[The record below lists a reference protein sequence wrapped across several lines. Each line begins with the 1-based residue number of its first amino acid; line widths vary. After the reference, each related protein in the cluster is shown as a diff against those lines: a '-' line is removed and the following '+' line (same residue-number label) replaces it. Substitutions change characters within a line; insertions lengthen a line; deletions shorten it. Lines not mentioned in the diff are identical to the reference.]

1 MQSKANMYSSTSSTI
16 GISGYDLVRSVISAR
31 QDDAI
36 FTLIANAGGS
46 ECDYLEL
53 KASIVAKNLNPGETA
68 SDIYWNI
75 ARELIAM
82 VNTRGGILVIG
93 IDDTPD
99 HNVVPLRKSDPDGII
114 EREGMEA
121 YMRKAIDSRVLP
133 DSQEWVYK
141 NCHYKLAQNVN
152 LADYVQI
159 ERLPYLGEDVIAY
172 LVRPCEEGDFL
183 SIRKTYPDGRSAPEE
198 LPRRLK
204 GQIGQCET
212 LTELDNIIDH
222 IRTRKT
228 TDLILASTLEQLIK
242 MDVGFA
248 IDTLPPRN
256 ADFCGREEELNRI
269 AQIIDDKRIPILHG
283 EGGTGKTELAC
294 EFAHRHKGRFA
305 GGCLFL
311 DMRNVSSWST
321 ALNTLYAEPRI
332 RQAIGPVPQDMSNGS
347 DGERS
352 RCYWIFNQIISN
364 LSRGNML
371 IVLDNLNDDLFL
383 TYNELKHGYLSDY
396 LDGDH
401 RVCMIATTRVVK
413 HVVPN
418 DRNEIAQLVEL
429 GNLSSEDAVKLPCT
443 KLPKDLIQTDND
455 RKLLKEIVQKL
466 GHHAWRTEIAGGYL
480 NRNYSQLVKP
490 PLETFLRTIL
500 KTGSD
505 LKHEGR
511 TWRDNGLTVDDLLRP
526 TIDSLSKKE
535 GETGKRALELAK
547 CIAVFPVEGVLERP
561 LRYLWKHFFKFPKET
576 EGIDE
581 FSRSMNLLEQYALI
595 SPRRD
600 GERVRMHQLTQD
612 FFRQQRT
619 RFVRNQRRFADAISK
634 TLADD
639 ASCPLRY
646 WSKLA
651 KDGLLMAH
659 CPWDRLDGSTCH
671 DILIHQPAF
680 ASKITSWEKFDG
692 YDAAEIISIDPTLA
706 RKFRSLEVL
715 YHNDSESPCKAFALL
730 LSKRPEFAD
739 KCDFSRLN
747 YRDIVYILKNQD
759 LEKHP
764 QLVDKCIPAIKNF
777 KEREWASLLS
787 VQPKVFE
794 YRPDLEQYC
803 HWDKFHSHDW
813 MRIIARQPAFADKD
827 VFSGS
832 HSLAEF
838 SIFKWSYLLAH
849 NPDAFIGLPDC
860 PKAKIAKNPRA
871 AVLILS
877 RQPQLFTPQE
887 SNRTPLLPFNLDML
901 SPALWVH
908 LLIAQPQ
915 FAAQCKSWRAF
926 SGKNWSK
933 LLVSQPQFATRCD
946 FKKLDGN
953 NWGEL
958 LEFQPQLA
966 NSDAWRLMAEEPHEE
981 FFSPLVRVL
990 YSHPELG
997 ERPNLDLSKLS
1008 QQGRRLLLSRI
1019 PALEARNL
1027 IDSSHLPAWEWARL
1041 IAVTP
1046 SPSFVGKCPFKD
1058 MNPLEIAIILRDQ
1071 PQLNSAVR
1079 GKISDKTLDTV
1090 EKISKDSLRVLMI
1103 SDLFWHLDDAR
1114 MSRNLTKLIIVSAN
1128 ISWMYFVLGLCKP
1141 SRRYLDLLRLC
1152 IRKNDNAIPTNTEYA
1167 ISDPE
1172 DVLPSLETMID
1183 ISEEAKASTSIPE
1196 GPERKTF
1203 IFIRRFKKSTHTE
1216 SLVKMLKK
1224 AIGSRKLNK
1233 SISLECDADLASSKI
1248 QSRIK
1253 KLKDDKVCVALLNI
1267 EERIAKFFEN
1277 PKEKAKAAE
1286 FHKSVRF
1293 FNPTSKDDLKF
1304 DKVVSVSPM
1313 LFNHPASDAGLRIL
1327 SAICAPEISRK

>member
-1 MQSKANMYSSTSSTI
+1 MYSSSSSTI
-16 GISGYDLVRSVISAR
+16 GISGYDLVRKVISMR

-36 FTLIANAGGS
+36 LTLIANVGGN

-53 KASIVAKNLNPGETA
+53 KASIVAKDLNPGETP

-82 VNTRGGILVIG
+82 VNTRGGILIIG

-99 HNVVPLRKSDPDGII
+99 HNAVPLRENDPDGII
-114 EREGMEA
+114 EREGIEA
-121 YMRKAIDSRVLP
+121 YMRKAIDSRVVP
-133 DSQEWVYK
+133 DNQEWTYK
-141 NCHYKLAQNVN
+141 NCRYRLAPNGN

-159 ERLPYLGEDVIAY
+159 ERLQYFGEDVIAY
-172 LVRPCEEGDFL
+172 IVSPCKEGEFL
-183 SIRKTYPDGRSAPEE
+183 SVRKTYPDGRSAPEE

-204 GQIGQCET
+204 GRIGQCET
-212 LTELDNIIDH
+212 LTELNDIIDH

-228 TDLILASTLEQLIK
+228 TDPILASMLEQLIK
-242 MDVGFA
+242 MDIGFA

-256 ADFCGREEELNRI
+256 TDFCGREKELNKI

-321 ALNTLYAEPRI
+321 ALNTLYADPKI
-332 RQAIGPVPQDMSNGS
+332 HQAIGPIPQDMSNGS

-352 RCYWIFNQIISN
+352 RCYWIFKRIISN

-371 IVLDNLNDDLFL
+371 VILDNLKDDFPL

-413 HVVPN
+413 HVAQN

-429 GNLSSEDAVKLPCT
+429 GNLSSEDAVKLLCT
-443 KLPKDLIQTDND
+443 KLPKDLIQTEND
-455 RKLLKEIVQKL
+455 RELLKEIVQKL

-511 TWRDNGLTVDDLLRP
+511 TWRDNGITVDDLLRP

-535 GETGKRALELAK
+535 DETGKRALKVAE

-561 LRYLWKHFFKFPKET
+561 LRYIWEHFFEFPKET
-576 EGIDE
+576 DGIDE
-581 FSRSMNLLEQYALI
+581 FSRSLNLLEQYALI
-595 SPRRD
+595 SPRHNN
-600 GERVRMHQLTQD
+600 GERIRMHQLTQE
-612 FFRQQRT
+612 FFRHR
-619 RFVRNQRRFADAISK
+619 VIEDGKKPKKQRRFADAISK
-634 TLADD
+634 ILAED

-651 KDGLLMAH
+651 KDGLLMAY

-671 DILIHQPAF
+671 DILIHQPTF
-680 ASKITSWEKFDG
+680 ASKITCWEKFDG
-692 YDAAEIISIDPTLA
+692 YDTAEILSIDPTLVK
-706 RKFRSLEVL
+706 KFRSLEVL
-715 YHNDSESPCKAFALL
+715 YHDDSESPCKAFALL
-730 LSKRPEFAD
+730 LAKRPEFAD

-747 YRDIVYILKNQD
+747 YQDIVYILKNQD
-759 LEKHP
+759 LEKQP
-764 QLVDKCIPAIKNF
+764 RLVDKCIPAIKNF
-777 KEREWASLLS
+777 KEHEWALLLS
-787 VQPKVFE
+787 AQPKVFE
-794 YRPDLEQYC
+794 FRPDLEQYC
-803 HWDKFHSHDW
+803 HWNMFRPRDW
-813 MRIIARQPAFADKD
+813 MCVIARQPAFADKE
-827 VFSGS
+827 VFSCA
-832 HSLAEF
+832 HSLKEF
-838 SIFKWSYLLAH
+838 SVFKWSYLLAH
-849 NPDAFIGLPDC
+849 NPDAFIGHPDC

-877 RQPQLFTPQE
+877 RQPQLFAARGA
-887 SNRTPLLPFNLDML
+887 NGIPLLSFSLEKL
-901 SPALWVH
+901 SPLLWIH

-915 FAAQCKSWRAF
+915 FAAQCGAWKSF
-926 SGKNWSK
+926 SGKNWTK

-953 NWGEL
+953 DWGEL

-966 NSDAWRLMAEEPHEE
+966 NSDAWRLMADEPHEE

-990 YSHPELG
+990 YNHPELG
-997 ERPNLDLSKLS
+997 ERPNLDLSQLS
-1008 QQGRRLLLSRI
+1008 QQGMRLLLSRI
-1019 PALEARNL
+1019 PALETRKL
-1027 IDSSHLPAWEWARL
+1027 IDSSLLPAWEWARL
-1041 IAVTP
+1041 IAATP
-1046 SPSFVGKCPFKD
+1046 SPSFVDKCPFKD
-1058 MNPLEIAIILRDQ
+1058 MNPLEIAIILHDQ
-1071 PQLNSAVR
+1071 PQLGAVIR
-1079 GKISDKTLDTV
+1079 DKISDRTVDAV

-1152 IRKNDNAIPTNTEYA
+1152 IRKNGNAIPTNTEYA

-1183 ISEEAKASTSIPE
+1183 ISEDSKVPTNILAK
-1196 GPERKTF
+1196 PERETV
-1203 IFIRRFKKSTHTE
+1203 IFIRRFKKSTHAE
-1216 SLVKMLKK
+1216 SLVKKLKV
-1224 AIGSRKLNK
+1224 AISSHKLNK
-1233 SISLECDADLASSKI
+1233 AISLEYDADLASSKT
-1248 QSRIK
+1248 QSRIL
-1253 KLKDDKVCVALLNI
+1253 KLKGSKTYVALLNI

-1286 FHKSVRF
+1286 FHKSTRF
-1293 FNPTSKDDLKF
+1293 FNPASKDDLKF
-1304 DKVVSVSPM
+1304 DKVVTVSPM
-1313 LFNHPASDAGLRIL
+1313 LFNHPASDAGVRIL
-1327 SAICAPEISRK
+1327 SVICAPETSRK